1 MGVILKQ
8 KKCKNCL
15 QYFVPEREM
24 QPVCSF
30 ECAIEWSKKPKAQ
43 KAYKMEK
50 KKELIEKYPD
60 KSKWLANAQT
70 VVNAYVRLRDKNK
83 PCISCGYVGDS
94 RKWNA
99 GHFRPQGGNQQLRFN
114 LLNLHKQCEQCNS
127 YKSGNLVPYRE
138 NLIKKI
144 GLDRVE
150 QIEANQ
156 ERGNYTVEY
165 LQRLIKVFRKKIK
178 LYETKF
184 R

>member
-1 MGVILKQ
+1 M
-8 KKCKNCL
+8 KKCKYCKSKFTPVNS
-15 QYFVPEREM
+15 F
-24 QPVCSF
+24 QPFCWNDD
-30 ECAIEWSKKPKAQ
+30 CIKQHNKIQ
-43 KAYKMEK
+43 KEK
-50 KKELIEKYPD
+50 KARKIKKEFKEND
-60 KSKWLANAQT
+60 KSTLLKLAQT
-70 VVNAYVRLRDKNK
+70 VVNAYVRLRDNNK
-83 PCISCGYVGDS
+83 PCISCGYIGDG

-114 LLNLHKQCEQCNS
+114 LLNLHRQCEPCNS

-150 QIEANQ
+150 IIEANH

-178 LYETKF
+178 LYQERF